1 MLIAKHSFIS
11 QILTKIIIWFV
22 AVFHFEIS
30 TMSEQAAENARKEV
44 EASRGIRN
52 QVYSKY
58 GKMGKNKTK
67 PFPVPLYDFM
77 SIFIS
82 FSIHISIYK
91 VY

>member
-30 TMSEQAAENARKEV
+30 TMSEQDAEYARKEV

-52 QVYSKY
+52 
-58 GKMGKNKTK
+58 
-67 PFPVPLYDFM
+67 
-77 SIFIS
+77 
-82 FSIHISIYK
+82 
-91 VY
+91 